1 MPVVQER
8 SPTAELFVQ
17 ARLDCRRHRGPHT
30 PTGLEDDEVTELFD
44 ELEGQAEGR
53 IDAAPRATRTLAS
66 WAVRRS
72 VSVLHTSKNMQP
84 MKDMS
89 RMGTRS
95 HARLAG
101 QDAAEL

>member
-1 MPVVQER
+1 MV
-8 SPTAELFVQ
+8 ELFVQ
-17 ARLDCRRHRGPHT
+17 ACLDCRCHRRPHA
-30 PTGLEDDEVTELFD
+30 PTGLEDDEVTEFLD

-66 WAVRRS
+66 WAVRRP
-72 VSVLHTSKNMQP
+72 VGVLHTSKNMQP
-84 MKDMS
+84 LTDMS

-95 HARLAG
+95 HASLAG